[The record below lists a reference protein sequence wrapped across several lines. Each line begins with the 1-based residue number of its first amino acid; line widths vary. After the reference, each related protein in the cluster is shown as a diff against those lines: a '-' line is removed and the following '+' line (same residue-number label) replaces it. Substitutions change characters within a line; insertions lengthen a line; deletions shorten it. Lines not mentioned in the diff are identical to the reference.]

1 LENGLAGSKKTPL
14 ANQKSGNGRG
24 SQAKRQTPRIATS
37 HQSGPALP
45 RPVRRAPSKGVGS
58 KGEGKKG
65 EGKGR
70 PYAAK
75 ASEETRPAPRPKKA
89 ARLDA
94 GPSLASDDAR
104 AMAILVAVAALEK
117 KAVGIELL
125 DVAGKIDYADFIV
138 VMTGRSDRHVQALAQ
153 GIEEELRKKG
163 KRPLSIEGV
172 PSARWV
178 LMDLG
183 DVVVHVFQEDARG
196 TYDIEGLWSDAKRVP
211 IPDAPPN

>member
-1 LENGLAGSKKTPL
+1 MAASKKSPRATSGGTR
-14 ANQKSGNGRG
+14 KSEN
-24 SQAKRQTPRIATS
+24 KRQTPRITTS
-37 HQSGPALP
+37 HKSGAGARALP
-45 RPVRRAPSKGVGS
+45 AAARPVRRAAVRERPRARPPAVDPRLPQRT
-58 KGEGKKG
+58 KK
-65 EGKGR
+65 
-70 PYAAK
+70 P
-75 ASEETRPAPRPKKA
+75 PRPV
-89 ARLDA
+89 DV

-104 AMAILVAVAALEK
+104 AMAILVATAALDK
-117 KAVGIELL
+117 KAIGIELL

-172 PSARWV
+172 PSARWI

-196 TYDIEGLWSDAKRVP
+196 MYDIEGLWSDAKRVP
-211 IPDAPPN
+211 LPENDAPPI

>member
-1 LENGLAGSKKTPL
+1 MAGSKKSPL
-14 ANQKSGNGRG
+14 GSGGNRKSGNGRG
-24 SQAKRQTPRIATS
+24 AQAKRQTPRIATS

-45 RPVRRAPSKGVGS
+45 RPVRRAATKGDG
-58 KGEGKKG
+58 KAEGKA
-65 EGKGR
+65 R
-70 PYAAK
+70 PHSPK
-75 ASEETRPAPRPKKA
+75 ALEETRPGPRAKKA
-89 ARLDA
+89 ARVEA

-153 GIEEELRKKG
+153 GIEEELRKTG

-196 TYDIEGLWSDAKRVP
+196 MYDIEGLWSDAKRVP